1 MATTNPAGQI
11 DVVILGSTGS
21 IGTQALEVVS
31 AHRHRFNVVALS
43 AGGARIGALA
53 RQVLHFRPQIVGV
66 ETTAF
71 GSRGDARGP
80 SSDADQWQ
88 ALEKAVREVG
98 AELLVGEGS
107 SATIAGAFPSGP
119 SSATV
124 LNGITGGTGLSSTLA
139 ALESGATLALANKE
153 SLVVGGAVVKRA
165 VQYPG
170 QVVPVDSEH
179 SAIAQALLAG
189 CHQRGMVARPGPS
202 GPAQDGGGQGSPAQ
216 DGSGQGGSERRGDGN
231 SRAGAAQCR
240 PGRSDLH
247 SLVLTA
253 SGGPF
258 RGMKRNELRD
268 VTAAQALAHPTWSMG
283 PVVTVN
289 SSTLMNKGLE
299 LIEAS
304 LLFDVP
310 PTQITPV
317 VHPQSIV
324 HSMVTWNDGS
334 TVAQASYPDMKI
346 PIALGLD
353 WNWHHEQVGAPLRWN
368 EATTWTFEPVDHETF
383 PALAMAH
390 HCLQQS
396 GTHPAVLNAANEV
409 CVDAFLDGR
418 IKWLQITDTVAKVV
432 DEHQGIG
439 DPSLEDILNV
449 QEWASRR
456 AAELVGSQEER
467 GSGQASSGRSRPEQT
482 GREQTG
488 PERSGKRPFAG
499 QS

>member
-1 MATTNPAGQI
+1 MTQI
-11 DVVILGSTGS
+11 NVVILGSTGS
-21 IGTQALEVVS
+21 IGTQALQVVS
-31 AHRHRFNVVALS
+31 AHRRRFNVVALS
-43 AGGARIGALA
+43 AGGSRIGALA
-53 RQVLHFRPQIVGV
+53 RQVLHFRPEIVGV
-66 ETTAF
+66 EAQ
-71 GSRGDARGP
+71 DAP
-80 SSDADQWQ
+80 FAAQLNTESDAERANQWE
-88 ALEKAVREVG
+88 ALEKAVKKVG
-98 AELLVGEGS
+98 AQLLVGPGS
-107 SATIAGAFPSGP
+107 SATIAGAFPNS
-119 SSATV
+119 TV

-139 ALESGATLALANKE
+139 TLEAGATLALANKE
-153 SLVVGGAVVKRA
+153 SLVVGGSVVKKA
-165 VQYPG
+165 VQFPG

-189 CHQRGMVARPGPS
+189 CHQRGMVARPDKARPDKARPDSANRPDSTRPDAARPS
-202 GPAQDGGGQGSPAQ
+202 YEAQLS
-216 DGSGQGGSERRGDGN
+216 
-231 SRAGAAQCR
+231 
-240 PGRSDLH
+240 GRSDLQ

-258 RGMKRNELRD
+258 LGKKRNQLRD
-268 VTAAQALAHPTWSMG
+268 VKAEQALAHPTWSMG

-310 PTQITPV
+310 PTQIAPV

-334 TVAQASYPDMKI
+334 TIAQASYPDMKI

-368 EATTWTFEPVDHETF
+368 EATAWTFEPVDHETF

-418 IKWLQITDTVAKVV
+418 IKWLQIMDTVARVV
-432 DEHQGIG
+432 DEHEGIA
-439 DPSLEDILNV
+439 DPSLEDIMAV
-449 QEWASRR
+449 QDWATKR
-456 AAELVGSQEER
+456 AEELVGGE
-467 GSGQASSGRSRPEQT
+467 ASTAVTPS
-482 GREQTG
+482 
-488 PERSGKRPFAG
+488 AWDN
-499 QS
+499 